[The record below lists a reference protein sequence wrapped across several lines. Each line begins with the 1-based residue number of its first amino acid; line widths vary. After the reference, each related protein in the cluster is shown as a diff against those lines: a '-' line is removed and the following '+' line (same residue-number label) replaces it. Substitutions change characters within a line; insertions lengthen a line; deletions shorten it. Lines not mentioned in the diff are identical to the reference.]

1 MNQDIS
7 EQAIGNDSY
16 IVLLGWMINDYHLN
30 GNELITYA
38 LIYGLSQYGNKE
50 GFWGS
55 INKICKWT
63 NIKSDKTMREILKG
77 LCEKKLISRT
87 QVKIKGVE
95 RYLYYANKYN
105 DGSLETEEKLRFY
118 QGRLEEYAGSQEEY
132 KKLRKELVINDFI
145 DMDTFLPVEENIS
158 SFISSFPDLYNF
170 VYENKELK
178 EISKKNS
185 TIHNES
191 PVEITD
197 PTPGKNYRP
206 IQDNSPVNSTEDPG
220 KNYRGGAV
228 KFTDNNTNNNNT
240 NNNTAAGN
248 NKNTADNT
256 QKAAA
261 VSELIQNIKNLLCNE
276 FAIAELPFSDT
287 FYDSLISKCRLY
299 SFNDREI
306 AEYCSWAVQETLKK
320 PKDNIFDYFY
330 NVASKKYFVAKFLS
344 FKIENSKKEDSG
356 IKPEKTKILN
366 YIKCPICKVQH
377 DSFHECPN
385 CGLPE
390 NSNGDNQE
398 IENYT
403 IRFNLQKNEKRM
415 LDIELLEHEN
425 SRPKDLFN
433 MREYQ
438 IWKQKRNDIF
448 QKYKK

>member
-1 MNQDIS
+1 M
-7 EQAIGNDSY
+7 
-16 IVLLGWMINDYHLN
+16 
-30 GNELITYA
+30 
-38 LIYGLSQYGNKE
+38 
-50 GFWGS
+50 
-55 INKICKWT
+55 
-63 NIKSDKTMREILKG
+63 
-77 LCEKKLISRT
+77 
-87 QVKIKGVE
+87 
-95 RYLYYANKYN
+95 
-105 DGSLETEEKLRFY
+105 
-118 QGRLEEYAGSQEEY
+118 
-132 KKLRKELVINDFI
+132 
-145 DMDTFLPVEENIS
+145 
-158 SFISSFPDLYNF
+158 
-170 VYENKELK
+170 
-178 EISKKNS
+178 
-185 TIHNES
+185 
-191 PVEITD
+191 
-197 PTPGKNYRP
+197 
-206 IQDNSPVNSTEDPG
+206 
-220 KNYRGGAV
+220 
-228 KFTDNNTNNNNT
+228 
-240 NNNTAAGN
+240 
-248 NKNTADNT
+248 
-256 QKAAA
+256 
-261 VSELIQNIKNLLCNE
+261 CNE

-356 IKPEKTKILN
+356 TKPEKTKILN